1 MPLDKEDIKS
11 LIAIL
16 QKGLEDDD
24 TNKEVSVGK
33 SKPKAKKRITAQ
45 KKQARD
51 NKFLSMKEKD
61 MHKDDVLIDQKLRTL
76 PPTERSRQYKPIKV
90 KCVVCGKQE
99 TVSPSLMQ
107 DRSRY
112 KCNSCSA
119 SAG

>member
-24 TNKEVSVGK
+24 TNKQVSVD
-33 SKPKAKKRITAQ
+33 KPKAKKRTTTQ
-45 KKQARD
+45 KKEIRE

-61 MHKDDVLIDQKLRTL
+61 MHKDDVLIDQKLNTL
-76 PPTERSRQYKPIKV
+76 PPTSRSRQYKPMKV
-90 KCVVCGKQE
+90 KCVICGKQD

-119 SAG
+119 SPG